1 MSVPH
6 PDEWMTDDGMSEVGA
21 DGRRSVPAE
30 RRENGSFVPDD
41 HAASAT
47 AAFGVPGFGSAGIGL
62 LGPDASLPGVIIGA
76 SLAGGA
82 GGFMPPGGL
91 GPGGGTGSGG
101 HDHRSSLVRPY
112 AVTGG
117 RTKPSY
123 QLQIEAMVSATAYEA
138 RDLSALSPECQ
149 SILGC
154 CRDWRSVAEISAVLR
169 MPLGVARVL
178 IGDMA
183 MEGLVRVHQ
192 ADYAQGRPDLNLL
205 ERVLSGLRKL

>member
-1 MSVPH
+1 VSVPRH
-6 PDEWMTDDGMSEVGA
+6 DEWMADGGRSGTDHRRPGPA
-21 DGRRSVPAE
+21 DGRESILP
-30 RRENGSFVPDD
+30 SPDD
-41 HAASAT
+41 FNVPNI
-47 AAFGVPGFGSAGIGL
+47 AFA
-62 LGPDASLPGVIIGA
+62 LPEQA
-76 SLAGGA
+76 
-82 GGFMPPGGL
+82 
-91 GPGGGTGSGG
+91 
-101 HDHRSSLVRPY
+101 SSLVRPY

-123 QLQIEAMVSATAYEA
+123 QLQIEAMVSASHYEA
-138 RDLSALSPECQ
+138 RDLSVLSPECQ
-149 SILGC
+149 SILGY

-192 ADYAQGRPDLNLL
+192 ADHVHGRPDLNLL

>member
-1 MSVPH
+1 MA
-6 PDEWMTDDGMSEVGA
+6 DGGNGHRPGPA
-21 DGRRSVPAE
+21 DGRGNSAHSP
-30 RRENGSFVPDD
+30 GDFGMPDI
-41 HAASAT
+41 
-47 AAFGVPGFGSAGIGL
+47 AFG
-62 LGPDASLPGVIIGA
+62 LGDETA
-76 SLAGGA
+76 
-82 GGFMPPGGL
+82 
-91 GPGGGTGSGG
+91 
-101 HDHRSSLVRPY
+101 SSLVRPY

-123 QLQIEAMVSATAYEA
+123 QLQIEAMVSASHYEA
-138 RDLSALSPECQ
+138 RDLSVLSPECQ
-149 SILGC
+149 SILGY

-192 ADYAQGRPDLNLL
+192 ADHGQGRPDLNLL

>member
-1 MSVPH
+1 MSVPRH
-6 PDEWMTDDGMSEVGA
+6 DDWMADGGRPRMDGHRPGPA
-21 DGRRSVPAE
+21 DGRD
-30 RRENGSFVPDD
+30 NGVQSPDD
-41 HAASAT
+41 
-47 AAFGVPGFGSAGIGL
+47 FGVHDIAYGFPEQS
-62 LGPDASLPGVIIGA
+62 
-76 SLAGGA
+76 
-82 GGFMPPGGL
+82 
-91 GPGGGTGSGG
+91 
-101 HDHRSSLVRPY
+101 SSLVRPY

-123 QLQIEAMVSATAYEA
+123 QLQIEAMVSASHYEA
-138 RDLSALSPECQ
+138 RDLSVLSPECQ
-149 SILGC
+149 SILGY

-192 ADYAQGRPDLNLL
+192 ADHAQGRPDLNLL